1 MIEKVDTMKKTNNL
15 VEVLSTRKAKYVIGT
30 LAFGGLGIAIPRI
43 FHVLVGSSAGVTFL
57 PMHLMVLIAA
67 LTFGIM
73 SSSIVAGS
81 SVIFSYLLTGMPT
94 IERMPYMLIEL
105 LIYGILLG
113 LFNKKFNSYI
123 SLIATMILGRLLYA
137 GVLYA
142 SVNLLGFNGYGISVM
157 QSVVSGI
164 PGIIIQIALVPVL
177 AMVVKKGIKL
187 DE

>member
-1 MIEKVDTMKKTNNL
+1 MIEKVDTIKKTNNL
-15 VEVLSTRKAKYVIGT
+15 VDVLSTRKAKYIIGT
-30 LAFGGLGIAIPRI
+30 ILFSGLGIAIPRI
-43 FHVLVGSSAGVTFL
+43 FHVLIGSSAGVTFL

-81 SVIFSYLLTGMPT
+81 SVIFSYLLTGMPA

-105 LIYGILLG
+105 VIYGILLG
-113 LFNKKFNSYI
+113 LFNKKFNSYV
-123 SLIATMILGRLLYA
+123 SLVATMIIGRILYA
-137 GVLYA
+137 GVLVA

-157 QSVVSGI
+157 QSVISGI
-164 PGIIIQIALVPVL
+164 PGIIIELLAVPFL

-187 DE
+187 DD